1 MPSPA
6 FCTQCGASLNENA
19 RFCPKCGNAT
29 AADSPPSAEA
39 SPQAMT
45 WRIEVPLLTNRF
57 VMTDVIVGCGVTVI
71 LCWLFFFLAFAWG
84 NDFRDLGQAWRV
96 SATFALG
103 GAIFLST
110 MSLFVLLVFFGN
122 RHPLEFILDE
132 DGIVMN
138 NISERAKAAHRLA
151 WLVALATG
159 RPLMAGPGLIAQS
172 REVVAIPW
180 DEVRR
185 VKAYPAL
192 GVIAIRG
199 GLLENIR
206 LYCTHE
212 NFPSVLERVS
222 AALAAQNPSIAISQ
236 A

>member
-29 AADSPPSAEA
+29 AADTPPSDKA

-84 NDFRDLGQAWRV
+84 SDFRNLAQAWRV

-110 MSLFVLLVFFGN
+110 ISLFVLLVFFGN

-185 VKAYPAL
+185 VKTYPAL

-206 LYCTHE
+206 LYCTRE
-212 NFPSVLERVS
+212 NYPAVLERIN
-222 AALAAQNPSIAISQ
+222 AALATHNPSIAISQ

>member
-19 RFCPKCGNAT
+19 RFCPKCGHAT
-29 AADSPPSAEA
+29 AADNPPSDET
-39 SPQAMT
+39 SPQSMR
-45 WRIEVPLLTNRF
+45 WQIEVPLLTNRF
-57 VMTDVIVGCGVTVI
+57 VMTDVIVGCAATVF
-71 LCWLFFFLAFAWG
+71 LCWLILFLAFAWG
-84 NDFRDLGQAWRV
+84 SDFRDLGKVWRV

-110 MSLFVLLVFFGN
+110 ISLFVLLVFFGN
-122 RHPLEFILDE
+122 RHPLEFILDD
-132 DGIVMN
+132 DGVVMN
-138 NISERAKAAHRLA
+138 NISERAKVAHRLA

-185 VKAYPAL
+185 VKTYPAL

-212 NFPSVLERVS
+212 NYPAVLERVS
-222 AALAAQNPSIAISQ
+222 AALAAHNPSIAISQ

>member
-1 MPSPA
+1 MPNTA

-19 RFCPKCGNAT
+19 RFCPKCGNGTAT
-29 AADSPPSAEA
+29 DDSAPHGAASR
-39 SPQAMT
+39 AMK
-45 WRIEVPLLTNRF
+45 WQIEVPLLTNRF
-57 VMTDVIVGCGVTVI
+57 VMTDVVVGFGATI
-71 LCWLFFFLAFAWG
+71 LICWLMMFLAFAWG
-84 NDFRDLGQAWRV
+84 NDFRDLGEALRV
-96 SATFALG
+96 SSIFALG

-110 MSLFVLLVFFGN
+110 ISLFVLLVFFGN

-132 DGIVMN
+132 DGVVMN
-138 NISERAKAAHRLA
+138 NISERAKAVHRLA
-151 WLVALATG
+151 WLMALATG

-185 VKAYPAL
+185 IKTYPAL

-212 NFPSVLERVS
+212 NYPAVLERVS
-222 AALAAQNPSIAISQ
+222 AALAAHNPSITISQ